1 MRLSSSSLEIA
12 SARISCSERSAN
24 RFTMPSCHS
33 TIGSDRYIRL
43 VLNKKEACGAKRHAA
58 SEWQDALRAATAG
71 FVKQADALLLA
82 LLPRA
87 DAGGARA
94 GARPREPRV
103 PDPAHLHT
111 GLAAARRRR
120 RGGRDADRGVEA
132 RAQGGGQYRA
142 HRSACAPRGVLPSDL
157 FGARSHHD

>member
-12 SARISCSERSAN
+12 SARISCSESSAN

-43 VLNKKEACGAKRHAA
+43 VLNKEGACDAVGVAA
-58 SEWQDALRAATAG
+58 SEWQDALRAAAAG
-71 FVKQADALLLA
+71 FVQQADAFLLA
-82 LLPRA
+82 LLARA
-87 DAGGARA
+87 DAGRARP
-94 GARPREPRV
+94 GARPRGPRI

-120 RGGRDADRGVEA
+120 RGGRDADRGADA
-132 RAQGGGQYRA
+132 RAQGRGQYRA
-142 HRSACAPRGVLPSDL
+142 DRPAQTARRVLPSDL
-157 FGARSHHD
+157 FGARS